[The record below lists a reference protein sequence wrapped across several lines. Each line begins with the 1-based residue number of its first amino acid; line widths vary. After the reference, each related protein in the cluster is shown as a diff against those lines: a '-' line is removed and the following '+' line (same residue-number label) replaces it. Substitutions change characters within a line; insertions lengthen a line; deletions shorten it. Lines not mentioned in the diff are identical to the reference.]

1 MLYWQLFA
9 QNQAGAGFQI
19 YDPNGELVTMT
30 FTYPEVTTIDTFY
43 TTADGD
49 LITPQ
54 TLEYGKGGMLCSGM
68 IIVVFLE
75 MLRAVF

>member
-1 MLYWQLFA
+1 
-9 QNQAGAGFQI
+9 
-19 YDPNGELVTMT
+19 MT

-54 TLEYGKGGMLCSGM
+54 TLEYGTGYSL
-68 IIVVFLE
+68 VEVQ
-75 MLRAVF
+75 AP